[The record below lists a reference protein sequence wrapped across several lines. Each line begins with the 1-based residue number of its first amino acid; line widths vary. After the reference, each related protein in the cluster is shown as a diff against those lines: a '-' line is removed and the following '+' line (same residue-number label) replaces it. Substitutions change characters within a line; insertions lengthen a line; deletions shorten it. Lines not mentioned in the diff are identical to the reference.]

1 MPQLD
6 TLALLAE
13 HAGIWEGE
21 YTHIDPADR
30 SVQQRLKFRIRV
42 ECPAGGGVDYRQ
54 TSHYWFED
62 GTEQELVYEGRMH
75 EGRLAIIDGRLSG
88 AVWRIED
95 RTLYMRFGFEGGS
108 DEICE
113 MIQLSR
119 DGRHRARTWHWF
131 RDEALWR
138 ITLVREQ
145 RVTRD
150 PSQWPRFA
158 GTKPGA

>member
-1 MPQLD
+1 MPELD

-30 SVQQRLKFRIRV
+30 AVQQRLRFRIRV
-42 ECPAGGGVDYRQ
+42 ECPAGGVDYRQ

-62 GTEQELVYEGRMH
+62 GTEQELVYEGRMQ
-75 EGRLAIIDGRLSG
+75 GSRLVLVDGRLNG
-88 AVWRIED
+88 AIWRIEE
-95 RTLYMRFGFEGGS
+95 RTLYMRFAFTGTT
-108 DEICE
+108 DEVCE

-119 DGRHRARTWHWF
+119 DGAHRARTWHWF
-131 RDEALWR
+131 RDEVPWR

-145 RVTRD
+145 RVSRD
-150 PSQWPRFA
+150 PGEWLHLM
-158 GTKPGA
+158 GTPPSR